1 MSKIGRRGE
10 AMDTRNEETLS
21 KWAIAKA
28 IVVDLF
34 YCLVLIPMILI
45 SMSITYQVL
54 RHPDK
59 IPNVFG
65 YKFFLVFDDNFD
77 NTLKYGDLAI
87 TKNTDVSTL
96 KNGDVI
102 AYRNNTDTVSIR
114 RINNIDE
121 TAEKVDIM
129 GEEKYKTTKLFSV
142 NTQENELEENKKTN
156 DSKVEGILVNR
167 IPKIGLIIYIIQQ
180 PIIMFCLIVMI
191 LMIGDLAYM
200 VAYHLDMRDLK
211 ELDEITVAL

>member
-65 YKFFLVFDDNFD
+65 YKFFL
-77 NTLKYGDLAI
+77 
-87 TKNTDVSTL
+87 
-96 KNGDVI
+96 
-102 AYRNNTDTVSIR
+102 
-114 RINNIDE
+114 
-121 TAEKVDIM
+121 
-129 GEEKYKTTKLFSV
+129 
-142 NTQENELEENKKTN
+142 
-156 DSKVEGILVNR
+156 
-167 IPKIGLIIYIIQQ
+167 
-180 PIIMFCLIVMI
+180 
-191 LMIGDLAYM
+191 
-200 VAYHLDMRDLK
+200 
-211 ELDEITVAL
+211 